1 MAEIAIPVVAL
12 GIMYLLSNEREG
24 YENENEEKTRNKL
37 VMGDSKTGI
46 PVNKPVNYP
55 KETHAELNHN
65 PAAYVNPSSATD
77 RYFRQE
83 KYEKAIEQGGNPN
96 VTNSFK
102 SLTGEEVNKSDIKFN
117 NMVPFFG
124 SKVRQRGVGSNEDD
138 SILDNYVG
146 SGKQEIHKTEQAPLF
161 SPEENLSYTYGA
173 PNQSDFIQSRMNPS
187 KNMSNTKPWEE
198 VLVAPGLNNGY
209 TSQGSSGFN
218 SGMDAR
224 KEWADKTVDEL
235 RVKTNPK
242 VTFGLANHEGPAIS
256 AIKERGFEGK
266 IEKNRPDTYYI
277 NTPERWFTTTGQE
290 KAQRTRA
297 EEPLQTENRPFTTRE
312 YFGTASADQNGST
325 KPRVEENYRRSNRP
339 ELEPNTKYL
348 GPAHNLNYAYG
359 WKNLKQNYGK
369 DGYKSYPN
377 ARSTTQQ
384 STEFGGV
391 NGLVKAV
398 ITPVLDM
405 LRPSRKENVVGNM
418 RVNGNAGGNYGVN
431 QAHVFNPNDRPR
443 TTIKEQTEET
453 YDVAQPHYK
462 HDGGYATMEYQPV
475 ENQRQTTN
483 VSYTGNSSAAPWAQ
497 KGQTYNAAYNANIN
511 PNKEKLL
518 KNQINQGCE
527 PLFNSHQN
535 IRIRRDDCT
544 NSATGLMNMP
554 KESANISTYGEM
566 GGRNTRGAMIDNNR
580 NNTDILNA
588 FNQNPFTKPLDS
600 IA

>member
-24 YENENEEKTRNKL
+24 YENTNENKSRSKLIMGETNK
-37 VMGDSKTGI
+37 GT
-46 PVNKPVNYP
+46 PVNNPVNYP
-55 KETHAELNHN
+55 KETHAELDHN
-65 PAAYVNPSSATD
+65 PAAYVSANSATD
-77 RYFRQE
+77 KYFRKE
-83 KYEKAIEQGGNPN
+83 KYERQVEQGQNPD

-102 SLTGEEVNKSDIKFN
+102 SLTGEEVDKSNIKFN

-124 SKVRQRGVGSNEDD
+124 SKVKQRGIGSKEDD

-146 SGKQEIHKTEQAPLF
+146 SGKQEIRKTEQAPLF
-161 SPEENLSYTYGA
+161 SPEENISYTYGA
-173 PNQSDFIQSRMNPS
+173 PSQTDFIQSRMNPS

-198 VLVAPGLNNGY
+198 VIVGPGLNNGY
-209 TSQGSSGFN
+209 TNEGSSGFN
-218 SGMDAR
+218 SGMQAR

-256 AIKERGFEGK
+256 AIKERGFEGR

-290 KAQRTRA
+290 KAQKSRA
-297 EEPLQTENRPFTTRE
+297 EEPLQPVSRPFTTRE
-312 YFGTASADQNGST
+312 YFGNASSDQNTST
-325 KPRVEENYRRSNRP
+325 KPRVEENYRRSSRP
-339 ELEPNTKYL
+339 ELDSNTKYL
-348 GPAHNLNYAYG
+348 GPAHNLNYADG

-369 DGYKSYPN
+369 QGYKSYPN
-377 ARSTTQQ
+377 SRSTTKQ
-384 STEFGGV
+384 SNEFGIV
-391 NGLVKAV
+391 NGWMKAA
-398 ITPVLDM
+398 ITPVLDV
-405 LRPSRKENVVGNM
+405 LRPSRKENVIGNI
-418 RVNGNAGGNYGVN
+418 RENGNAGGNYGVN
-431 QAHVFNPNDRPR
+431 QSHVFNPNDRLK

-462 HDGGYATMEYQPV
+462 HEGGYTTNEYQPI
-475 ENQRQTTN
+475 ENQRLTTN
-483 VSYTGNSSAAPWAQ
+483 VSYTGNSSAAPWGQ

-518 KNQINQGCE
+518 RNQINQGCD
-527 PLFNSHQN
+527 PVFNSHQN
-535 IRIRRDDCT
+535 IRVKREDCT
-544 NSATGLMNMP
+544 NSATGPMNMP

-566 GGRNTRGAMIDNNR
+566 GGRNVRGAMPNNYR
-580 NNTDILNA
+580 NNSDILNA
-588 FNQNPFTKPLDS
+588 FNENPFTKPLDS